1 MSMRDPVTIL
11 VVDDSAVFRVALTR
25 ALAHEPGLRVIGSVA
40 SAQAARDFI
49 AVRRPDVIAL
59 DIEMPGENGLE
70 FLKAQMASDPIR
82 TVVISSLTA
91 RGTRTTIAALEAGA
105 IDVAAKPTLLRR
117 SEGPSDGV
125 ADIAMRLRA
134 AASARLVGARAAPGT
149 AFAAVRPASAAPSAG
164 APAASGVAGA
174 ARPPEPPVVQ
184 PALPSAAHLPA
195 DWVIAIG
202 SSTGGVQALTR
213 ILPEFP
219 ADTPP
224 IVIVQHMPEG
234 FTAAFAR
241 RLDGLCPMQVREAAD
256 GDTLERGRILI
267 APGGLRHMQL
277 VTAGGRPRVALV
289 EGDPVSY
296 SRPSVDVLFTAL
308 ARVCPT
314 RCSAAILTGMGSDG
328 AAGLLAIRQAGGRT
342 FAQDEASSQIY
353 GMPARAWERG
363 GAEDQVPL
371 SQMVPRL
378 LGSVRAGLAAGYPRQ
393 PALP

>member
-1 MSMRDPVTIL
+1 
-11 VVDDSAVFRVALTR
+11 
-25 ALAHEPGLRVIGSVA
+25 
-40 SAQAARDFI
+40 
-49 AVRRPDVIAL
+49 
-59 DIEMPGENGLE
+59 
-70 FLKAQMASDPIR
+70 
-82 TVVISSLTA
+82 
-91 RGTRTTIAALEAGA
+91 
-105 IDVAAKPTLLRR
+105 
-117 SEGPSDGV
+117 
-125 ADIAMRLRA
+125 
-134 AASARLVGARAAPGT
+134 
-149 AFAAVRPASAAPSAG
+149 
-164 APAASGVAGA
+164 
-174 ARPPEPPVVQ
+174 Q